1 MVQTKKKPT
10 ISFEG
15 MEMLKR
21 ILQPASPKLTKTHE
35 ELVVDEVKRYI
46 LECVRAQLV
55 VQ

>member
-1 MVQTKKKPT
+1 MAQSKKKPT

-15 MEMLKR
+15 MEILEVILK
-21 ILQPASPKLTKTHE
+21 PSSPKVTKTHE

-46 LECVRAQLV
+46 MDCVRAQLV

>member
-15 MEMLKR
+15 MEMLEV
-21 ILQPASPKLTKTHE
+21 ILKPSTPKLNKTHE

-46 LECVRAQLV
+46 MACVKTQLV